1 MLNRRT
7 YHTFKRTYH
16 THTHIHTIQI
26 HTHTT
31 GHINIHA
38 RMHTYRRTQ
47 TRNQDDIPCTRTHMH
62 IYIPNIY
69 TYTCTRTQD
78 VEESL
83 GLAVGH
89 QQRLGARGDLRCEHL
104 AQRLI
109 QLVVCRRGAVARTH
123 NTTHIHTRTHTST
136 IKHTHTRTNTRMSSL
151 ALVHAHK
158 QAGPMPLPQQRCKRT
173 RTEASTQAFSL
184 RGCGVPIGWAPG
196 GMRHTSQGVEEGHK
210 DARLHLSHGQLPRER
225 ADLY

>member
-123 NTTHIHTRTHTST
+123 KHTSTHARTPAQSNTHTHAPTHAWPLSPSYTHTS
-136 IKHTHTRTNTRMSSL
+136 
-151 ALVHAHK
+151 K
-158 QAGPMPLPQQRCKRT
+158 QAQCRCLSKGASAHAQKQAHRHFHCAGAEFRCGKPPRGLKRAT
-173 RTEASTQAFSL
+173 KTPGFTSRTGSCRVSE
-184 RGCGVPIGWAPG
+184 P
-196 GMRHTSQGVEEGHK
+196 TSIRC
-210 DARLHLSHGQLPRER
+210 DAI
-225 ADLY
+225 A